1 MKHWN
6 STLFTLLFTLLRK
19 QLLLLLS
26 LLLPF
31 YMIVPTRELVNTLFL
46 STTKDSKFD
55 LIVLDNYNM
64 DMDINIPRERTP
76 SSNMNSLRVSLT
88 HSNAFSIPYHERM
101 TIQSKDPSWSE
112 QIENEEEIF
121 SLLYTTL
128 KIGEETLANKA
139 IDNSPKDGVNHV
151 K

>member
-1 MKHWN
+1 
-6 STLFTLLFTLLRK
+6 
-19 QLLLLLS
+19 
-26 LLLPF
+26 
-31 YMIVPTRELVNTLFL
+31 MIVPTRELVNTLFL

>member
-1 MKHWN
+1 
-6 STLFTLLFTLLRK
+6 
-19 QLLLLLS
+19 
-26 LLLPF
+26 
-31 YMIVPTRELVNTLFL
+31 MIVPTRELVNTLFL

-64 DMDINIPRERTP
+64 DMDINTPRERTP
-76 SSNMNSLRVSLT
+76 SSSMNSSRVSLT

-112 QIENEEEIF
+112 QVENEEEIF

-128 KIGEETLANKA
+128 KVGEETLANKA
-139 IDNSPKDGVNHV
+139 IDNSPKDGVNYV

>member
-55 LIVLDNYNM
+55 LIVLDNYNI
-64 DMDINIPRERTP
+64 DMDINTPRERTP